1 LKNLPSITSIIA
13 KGLGAGLKSAFLR
26 SFQSFNRPGIPMKM
40 STQELLKA
48 FQGYSI
54 SFATSQPSS
63 PQFWARGAATA
74 DSDIDLVVVLK
85 GKISPGR
92 EIDRMIDC
100 ITDLNLKYDT
110 LISVVP
116 VFCCPGFR

>member
-1 LKNLPSITSIIA
+1 MDIQPIIVEFKNEIKKIYENRLDKIILY
-13 KGLGAGLKSAFLR
+13 GS
-26 SFQSFNRPGIPMKM
+26 
-40 STQELLKA
+40 
-48 FQGYSI
+48 
-54 SFATSQPSS
+54 
-63 PQFWARGAATA
+63 WARGTATV
-74 DSDIDLVVVLK
+74 DSDIDLLVVLK

-116 VFCCPGFR
+116 VSTETYNTLDTPLLLNVRGEGIAA